1 MAHVT
6 ASASVD
12 GDVGAEYTRCL
23 KPPGVAKYQ
32 YGQFV
37 LRQAVLNRAGR
48 PQAGLKAYRSHERAT
63 RALLDLVDSE
73 VPGVFES
80 RESAEKFAAV
90 FRRDLEYSFKVRAA
104 ARSGENPPAAGPAI
118 VKRRRVG
125 RSHYEQMLDKHKSAL
140 EKFDAQIEYLVEMS
154 HNERIWEAIKGAKCG
169 DDVSPHDR
177 SWVQFKI
184 TVVLASWRLLRRAE
198 AGRLDARLEN
208 PGCDPAKDPAIWS
221 SGDIANELAYMF
233 AINERTVRE
242 YWSNFRAGWDDRAE
256 GIFRP
261 DQRGIHERK
270 TLLDH
275 DDIRLQLR
283 LWLKAHIK
291 TVSVDACHTY
301 INRQLL
307 PTVDMEVRR
316 EFGVPKDICRDTAW
330 RWMTEVGASIQ
341 AEGKVYYND
350 QHENPVVTKYR
361 NGEFYDTCKEIG
373 KRLPLYVVI
382 SKEKEMEYRRN
393 AAALRQTKLDAK
405 DRDWEHIVEVTFSPG
420 REWNDEGT
428 TKYVHHVDNLPGDD
442 WLHFCTHDPTR
453 SYEKPARE
461 DWSCKH
467 RHTYETCRC
476 HCRADGRGQDE
487 TAYGGGDR
495 ASRHWAMDGV
505 GPAHKKGRGG
515 CVMLS
520 GYVSLMEGI
529 GPLTMTEAEL
539 DQVNQFRAQQDPPR
553 PPLTCSPWMQW
564 LRVGKDHD
572 GFWDGDDNLAQA
584 IDCLDCF
591 EVLHPD
597 MQLCAMYDHS
607 SGHMKKSADA
617 LVIGSMNL
625 SYGGAGGKQ
634 LRTSTLDDTC
644 VGEGEGPFLWYQQ
657 DTGKWTDSAVDG
669 ALKVDCG
676 VYAGGTQSMSFA
688 SEAAPGASHP
698 PPPPFY
704 RLDTPG
710 TDIMKNA
717 AQLAEFNSNRAKLKK
732 PLDPVDS
739 AVELEGYLG
748 KAKGVRQVLW
758 ERRLWVPGM
767 LLKVNPGHK
776 KFTVGGPMCASTV
789 LGSCGDF
796 QAERSMLQ
804 KLFEDRGHIMQA
816 SPKGHPELA
825 GYGLEFDWG
834 MSKMDYRRRRSRA
847 ERPSFDAIKEDAR
860 LSIERIDK
868 INVRRFARLARRYLE
883 AYQHPDA
890 LSHSLI
896 EKFVKLHKC
905 HRNILDQEAGILKKN
920 LIKIDE
926 LEKKITRE
934 AALARETR
942 HATPMS
948 LDEPVVESVTL

>member
-1 MAHVT
+1 
-6 ASASVD
+6 
-12 GDVGAEYTRCL
+12 
-23 KPPGVAKYQ
+23 
-32 YGQFV
+32 
-37 LRQAVLNRAGR
+37 
-48 PQAGLKAYRSHERAT
+48 
-63 RALLDLVDSE
+63 
-73 VPGVFES
+73 
-80 RESAEKFAAV
+80 
-90 FRRDLEYSFKVRAA
+90 
-104 ARSGENPPAAGPAI
+104 
-118 VKRRRVG
+118 
-125 RSHYEQMLDKHKSAL
+125 MLT
-140 EKFDAQIEYLVEMS
+140 
-154 HNERIWEAIKGAKCG
+154 
-169 DDVSPHDR
+169 PHR
-177 SWVQFKI
+177 HS
-184 TVVLASWRLLRRAE
+184 
-198 AGRLDARLEN
+198 
-208 PGCDPAKDPAIWS
+208 
-221 SGDIANELAYMF
+221 
-233 AINERTVRE
+233 
-242 YWSNFRAGWDDRAE
+242 
-256 GIFRP
+256 
-261 DQRGIHERK
+261 
-270 TLLDH
+270 
-275 DDIRLQLR
+275 
-283 LWLKAHIK
+283 
-291 TVSVDACHTY
+291 
-301 INRQLL
+301 
-307 PTVDMEVRR
+307 
-316 EFGVPKDICRDTAW
+316 
-330 RWMTEVGASIQ
+330 
-341 AEGKVYYND
+341 VYYND

-393 AAALRQTKLDAK
+393 AAALRQKKLDAK

-420 REWNDEGT
+420 REWDDDGT
-428 TKYVHHVDNLPGDD
+428 TKYVHHVDNLPGAYRSYPPPSDKVRRVIGARAAQEMIG
-442 WLHFCTHDPTR
+442 CTFARTIQRGRTR
-453 SYEKPARE
+453 SQPGRIGRASTGTRML
-461 DWSCKH
+461 H
-467 RHTYETCRC
+467 RLTLDTCASDRRSAMLGRYETCRC

-572 GFWDGDDNLAQA
+572 GFWDGDDNIAQA

-748 KAKGVRQVLW
+748 KAKGVRQV
-758 ERRLWVPGM
+758 G
-767 LLKVNPGHK
+767 
-776 KFTVGGPMCASTV
+776 F
-789 LGSCGDF
+789 
-796 QAERSMLQ
+796 
-804 KLFEDRGHIMQA
+804 LF
-816 SPKGHPELA
+816 L
-825 GYGLEFDWG
+825 
-834 MSKMDYRRRRSRA
+834 
-847 ERPSFDAIKEDAR
+847 
-860 LSIERIDK
+860 
-868 INVRRFARLARRYLE
+868 
-883 AYQHPDA
+883 
-890 LSHSLI
+890 
-896 EKFVKLHKC
+896 
-905 HRNILDQEAGILKKN
+905 
-920 LIKIDE
+920 
-926 LEKKITRE
+926 
-934 AALARETR
+934 
-942 HATPMS
+942 
-948 LDEPVVESVTL
+948 VV

>member
-1 MAHVT
+1 MCTASLTHSCQRSGIYSEFCTVRVQFSDAMALVT
-6 ASASVD
+6 ASASVN

-373 KRLPLYVVI
+373 KRLPRVA
-382 SKEKEMEYRRN
+382 S
-393 AAALRQTKLDAK
+393 
-405 DRDWEHIVEVTFSPG
+405 
-420 REWNDEGT
+420 GT
-428 TKYVHHVDNLPGDD
+428 TKVQQNM
-442 WLHFCTHDPTR
+442 CTMSTISQEMIGCTFARTIQRGPTR
-453 SYEKPARE
+453 SQP
-461 DWSCKH
+461 
-467 RHTYETCRC
+467 
-476 HCRADGRGQDE
+476 GRIG
-487 TAYGGGDR
+487 R
-495 ASRHWAMDGV
+495 ASTGTRTKRVVAIAAQTG
-505 GPAHKKGRGG
+505 
-515 CVMLS
+515 
-520 GYVSLMEGI
+520 
-529 GPLTMTEAEL
+529 EAKM
-539 DQVNQFRAQQDPPR
+539 RPR
-553 PPLTCSPWMQW
+553 TA
-564 LRVGKDHD
+564 V
-572 GFWDGDDNLAQA
+572 
-584 IDCLDCF
+584 
-591 EVLHPD
+591 
-597 MQLCAMYDHS
+597 
-607 SGHMKKSADA
+607 
-617 LVIGSMNL
+617 VIGHP
-625 SYGGAGGKQ
+625 G
-634 LRTSTLDDTC
+634 
-644 VGEGEGPFLWYQQ
+644 
-657 DTGKWTDSAVDG
+657 TGRWTG
-669 ALKVDCG
+669 LALLIRR
-676 VYAGGTQSMSFA
+676 AE
-688 SEAAPGASHP
+688 EAASCSVATCPSWKG
-698 PPPPFY
+698 
-704 RLDTPG
+704 
-710 TDIMKNA
+710 
-717 AQLAEFNSNRAKLKK
+717 
-732 PLDPVDS
+732 
-739 AVELEGYLG
+739 LG
-748 KAKGVRQVLW
+748 
-758 ERRLWVPGM
+758 
-767 LLKVNPGHK
+767 H
-776 KFTVGGPMCASTV
+776 
-789 LGSCGDF
+789 
-796 QAERSMLQ
+796 
-804 KLFEDRGHIMQA
+804 
-816 SPKGHPELA
+816 
-825 GYGLEFDWG
+825 
-834 MSKMDYRRRRSRA
+834 
-847 ERPSFDAIKEDAR
+847 
-860 LSIERIDK
+860 
-868 INVRRFARLARRYLE
+868 
-883 AYQHPDA
+883 
-890 LSHSLI
+890 
-896 EKFVKLHKC
+896 
-905 HRNILDQEAGILKKN
+905 
-920 LIKIDE
+920 
-926 LEKKITRE
+926 
-934 AALARETR
+934 
-942 HATPMS
+942 
-948 LDEPVVESVTL
+948 